1 METAARALRL
11 ENSNMTPTRKKWNL
25 VKKVCLKMKYLHVV
39 HSLVIKG
46 RVTLQNHFLDDKLN
60 IDSNMKLFGYLL

>member
-1 METAARALRL
+1 
-11 ENSNMTPTRKKWNL
+11 
-25 VKKVCLKMKYLHVV
+25 MKYLHVV

-60 IDSNMKLFGYLL
+60 IDSNMKLFGYLI